1 MEFNHFNRRE
11 RKSQNFDKNSI
22 TLTKAGKT
30 YNVYDKIQEN
40 SEDTEIYQV
49 LEKYGCIDRI
59 MLNKEDVYGDFTAFK
74 GLRDMKDQ
82 QIMAENMFYSLPLQ
96 TREKFNND
104 KNLFMK
110 EGEKYIK
117 GLIDAEKAKIDRNNK
132 IIAESLAKET
142 GEKVNG

>member
-11 RKSQNFDKNSI
+11 RKCQSFDKNSI

-40 SEDTEIYQV
+40 SEDTEIYQA
-49 LEKYGCIDRI
+49 LERYGCIEKI
-59 MLNKEDVYGDFTAFK
+59 LLNKEDVYGDFTTFK

-82 QIMAENMFYSLPLQ
+82 QIMAENMFYNLPLE
-96 TREKFNND
+96 TRQKFNND
-104 KNLFMK
+104 KNLFIK

-117 GLIDAEKAKIDRNNK
+117 ELIDAEKAEKNK
-132 IIAESLAKET
+132 MEQLIKEQIKESEAI
-142 GEKVNG
+142 NG